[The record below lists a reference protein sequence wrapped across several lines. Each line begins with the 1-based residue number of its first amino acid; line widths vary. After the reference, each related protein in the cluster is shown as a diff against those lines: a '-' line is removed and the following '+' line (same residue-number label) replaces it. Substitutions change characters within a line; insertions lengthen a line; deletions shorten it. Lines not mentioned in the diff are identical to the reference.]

1 MAWTV
6 DLITLRWISKANLRL
21 DQLENFVGGGT
32 GIELDGVELT
42 IHEMEA
48 SIDGSSVDSTQD
60 FLFWG
65 RPLSSTRSQRLVKT
79 LQEKFNVDFA
89 TWSSN
94 FESSS

>member
-21 DQLENFVGGGT
+21 DQLEHFVGCGT

-48 SIDGSSVDSTQD
+48 SIDGSSVDST
-60 FLFWG
+60 
-65 RPLSSTRSQRLVKT
+65 
-79 LQEKFNVDFA
+79 
-89 TWSSN
+89 
-94 FESSS
+94 